1 MWHSWAL
8 WPGAL
13 LNSVQAVCDKRV
25 PPASLDTLSLPG
37 TLTACC
43 PLVGALSCARSR
55 GHGSRRV
62 GATHG
67 AALPWLPPAMKRA
80 QALQRIWDVPSGAAQ
95 RSGLQGGCGPSP
107 SVWLVRGRGAFP
119 HIAFTMDYIRCGDV
133 NGAGTAVTSVH
144 LSILP
149 SIHPSAHPPAHPLFL
164 HSFSNSP
171 FLSLSL
177 SLFIS
182 LSLFVSLSLS
192 PSLSSPWVL
201 GFPCWHRRWKRTP

>member
-1 MWHSWAL
+1 M
-8 WPGAL
+8 
-13 LNSVQAVCDKRV
+13 
-25 PPASLDTLSLPG
+25 
-37 TLTACC
+37 
-43 PLVGALSCARSR
+43 
-55 GHGSRRV
+55 

-182 LSLFVSLSLS
+182 LSFCLSVSVSLSLFPVGAGVS
-192 PSLSSPWVL
+192 VLAQTMEEDTLDDFASDHGASLSMESFTQKSLVSSPEVVTIPFIPHPSLSP
-201 GFPCWHRRWKRTP
+201 